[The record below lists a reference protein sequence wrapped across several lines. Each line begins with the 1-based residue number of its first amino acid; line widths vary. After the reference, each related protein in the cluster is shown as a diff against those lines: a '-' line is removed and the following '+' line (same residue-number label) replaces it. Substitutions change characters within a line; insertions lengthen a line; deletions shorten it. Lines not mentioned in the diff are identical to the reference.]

1 MKSMRWLAL
10 LCFLSLAACGG
21 GGDSPSFPGVPAPA
35 AVGTTPEPPV
45 VVVPPPAPTVVKSDP
60 PRFAFLMEILPVES
74 TTIYRVRG
82 VEPSACLAFTVN
94 GCIPPASVDL
104 YLGADRVTTLAGP
117 NNGTRSTPS
126 YPTYDSFLPSVVSGP
141 QVFRVV
147 VTLPADASGVVYR
160 QEGLMPYE
168 TGATNNRQ
176 ITIAGPGTTLQLA
189 VVGGRANDVSN
200 RVGDNIVVAAIGTG
214 TDPVPPGVLKLLEKP
229 AGSIALLPATSPAG
243 TASFIADRIGRFTV
257 EYSPVMADGKLGP
270 PLYAVVQVVPQLV
283 RIAASVGSSFSA
295 GDIPPAPATATRVYV
310 SPSSTRGIASVQV
323 LLDGVSLGL
332 LTQPNVQQFSVC
344 NARGCTGTAQY
355 SPAWAFDF
363 DTRAVASG
371 SHMLR
376 ILLTDIA
383 GHVFEVPLPVPG
395 NGFASQEFTDNNP

>member
-1 MKSMRWLAL
+1 MRWLAL

-60 PRFAFLMEILPVES
+60 PQFAFLMEILPLQER
-74 TTIYRVRG
+74 TTYRVRG
-82 VEPSACLAFTVN
+82 IAPSACLASAVN
-94 GCIPPASVDL
+94 GCISPAAVEL
-104 YLGADRVTTLAGP
+104 YLGADRVTTLTGP

-160 QEGLMPYE
+160 REGVMPYD
-168 TGATNNRQ
+168 TGATNDRQ

-189 VVGGRANDVSN
+189 VVGGRAGDVSS
-200 RVGDNIVVAAIGTG
+200 RVGDNIAIAAIGTG
-214 TDPVPPGVLKLLEKP
+214 PDPVPPGVLKLLEKP
-229 AGSIALLPATSPAG
+229 AGSNALLPATTPTGSA
-243 TASFIADRIGRFTV
+243 TFVADRLGRYTV

-332 LTQPNVQQFSVC
+332 LTQPNVQKFSVC

-363 DTRAVASG
+363 DIRAVASG

-383 GHVFEVPLPVPG
+383 GHVFEVPLPLPG
-395 NGFASQEFTDNNP
+395 NGFASQEFTDDNP

>member
-21 GGDSPSFPGVPAPA
+21 GGDSPSLPGIPAPA
-35 AVGTTPEPPV
+35 AGGTTPEPPV

-82 VEPSACLAFTVN
+82 VEPSACLAFAVN
-94 GCIPPASVDL
+94 GCIPPASVEL

-117 NNGTRSTPS
+117 NNGTRSAPS

-141 QVFRVV
+141 QVFRAVV
-147 VTLPADASGVVYR
+147 ILPADASGVVYKH
-160 QEGLMPYE
+160 EGVLLYD

-176 ITIAGPGTTLQLA
+176 ITIEGPGTTQKLA
-189 VVGGRANDVSN
+189 VTGS
-200 RVGDNIVVAAIGTG
+200 RVGDTIVVAATDTG
-214 TDPVPPGVLKLLEKP
+214 LNPVPNGVLKLLEKP
-229 AGSIALLPATSPAG
+229 AGSNALLPAITPSG
-243 TASFIADRIGRFTV
+243 TASFVADRIGRYTV

-270 PLYAVVQVVPQLV
+270 SLYVVVGVVPQLV
-283 RIAASVGSSFSA
+283 RIFANVGSTFSVF
-295 GDIPPAPATATRVYV
+295 DIPPAPATATRVYV
-310 SPSSTRGIASVQV
+310 SPNSTRGIASVQV
-323 LLDGVSLGL
+323 LLDGVSLGS